1 LRASAVVQHFARI
14 GHTSQKI
21 KSFEKNLRV
30 SLAANASYKKDGKW
44 VDETDWNE
52 IVIFDRNTIKYV
64 TDNVEAG
71 DYVRV
76 QGRLRQNSF
85 KRDGETVY
93 VVERIC
99 DEFSRAPKRKAEEA
113 AA

>member
-1 LRASAVVQHFARI
+1 MFDFARFHI
-14 GHTSQKI
+14 LGRVGKI
-21 KSFEKNLRV
+21 KTFEKSIRV
-30 SLAANASYKKDGKW
+30 SIAANASYKKDGKW

-52 IVIFDRNTIKYV
+52 IVVFDKNTIKYV
-64 TDNVEAG
+64 TENVESG

-76 QGRLRQNSF
+76 QGRLRQNCF

-93 VVERIC
+93 VVELIC
-99 DEFSRAPKRKAEEA
+99 DEFSRAPKKKAAESA